1 MGWKEFSDKLK
12 EWYGYSEAKNQD
24 DIIIDIY
31 NSQRLAGSYK
41 MSHTDPWCHAPYQRQ
56 HMPPAMPEAY
66 QIPAIARLESR
77 HLSNGEDGRAGRQ
90 ILTIHSREISYIMT
104 GIMIRF
110 PIMWGR

>member
-1 MGWKEFSDKLK
+1 MGWKEFNDKLK

-31 NSQRLAGSYK
+31 NSQRPAGSYK
-41 MSHTDPWCHAPYQRQ
+41 MSHADPWCHATVS
-56 HMPPAMPEAY
+56 AAAY
-66 QIPAIARLESR
+66 ASDNAGSVPNTCYCPTGIR

-110 PIMWGR
+110 PIM